1 GCICGFT
8 GSSGD
13 IDGAVVFDRHI
24 CAGFFRD
31 GVDGL
36 ALRANQLTDLGYWNL
51 DRGDLRCQ
59 WRHLIWSV
67 NALGHDVQDLFA
79 GIACLRQ
86 SISQYLGWDA
96 IQLGI
101 QLQCGDVVAGTRDLE
116 VHIAECVFCT
126 QDIGQSDEA
135 LFTVDLAGDK
145 THRNTSNRCLQ
156 RDASV
161 VQRHRRSTD
170 RTHGSRTI
178 GSKSLRDLANGV
190 RELLAWRDDRQQRT
204 LCECTVAN
212 LAALWR
218 TNTTGFTG
226 GVWREV
232 VVVDITL
239 GLHWGQRV
247 NGLLHLEH
255 IQGGHTKNLGFTALK
270 QRRAVYAWDQTNL
283 SAQVTDIFCRTT
295 IDTETFGEDL
305 LTHDFPHQLVVS
317 SADLLG
323 RIIFGKDLE
332 QLCFDFF
339 HVRIRSFV
347 ALLLR
352 SNGHQLAELLLS
364 LACNR
369 VVDLVSVWRE
379 KLEFLRFLRRAL
391 SKSCLCFTQS
401 LDEWLGCFESGC
413 NSGLLRRWCA
423 FSNAFVHVHASAC
436 FNHHDGNVVDVFA
449 LVLAADNTAGNDHFK
464 QRTLVLFCIRECQPL
479 AFWVL
484 IISQQCHAD
493 TADRARYWQTGKL
506 GCSRRAVDGDDV
518 VVFRWV
524 QAQDGIDDLNLI
536 AQALNEGRAQRAVNQ
551 TTRQDGFSRWAGFA
565 TEERAGDF
573 TCGIHAFFH
582 IHGQREEIKSFARLV
597 GCSHG

>member
-1 GCICGFT
+1 RSQKAVPPSWKHCFLVKGEGLSLDWNQGDLAAVINIRDFYLNLIADVDNVFDLFNSLIATEVGDVNEPVTTWRDGDKGAESDCLHNSAQETLADLRKLRVRNGIDLFNGCICGFT

-232 VVVDITL
+232 VVVYITL
-239 GLHWGQRV
+239 RLQWNQRV

-255 IQGGHTKNLGFTALK
+255 NQGGHTKNLGFTALK
-270 QRRAVYAWDQTNL
+270 LRRDMYAWHQTNL
-283 SAQVTDIFCRTT
+283 SAQVTDIFSRTT
-295 IDTETFGEDL
+295 IDKETFGEDL
-305 LTHDFPHQLVVS
+305 LTHDFLHQLVVS

-323 RIIFGKDLE
+323 RII
-332 QLCFDFF
+332 
-339 HVRIRSFV
+339 
-347 ALLLR
+347 
-352 SNGHQLAELLLS
+352 
-364 LACNR
+364 
-369 VVDLVSVWRE
+369 
-379 KLEFLRFLRRAL
+379 
-391 SKSCLCFTQS
+391 
-401 LDEWLGCFESGC
+401 
-413 NSGLLRRWCA
+413 
-423 FSNAFVHVHASAC
+423 
-436 FNHHDGNVVDVFA
+436 
-449 LVLAADNTAGNDHFK
+449 
-464 QRTLVLFCIRECQPL
+464 
-479 AFWVL
+479 
-484 IISQQCHAD
+484 
-493 TADRARYWQTGKL
+493 
-506 GCSRRAVDGDDV
+506 
-518 VVFRWV
+518 
-524 QAQDGIDDLNLI
+524 
-536 AQALNEGRAQRAVNQ
+536 
-551 TTRQDGFSRWAGFA
+551 
-565 TEERAGDF
+565 
-573 TCGIHAFFH
+573 
-582 IHGQREEIKSFARLV
+582 
-597 GCSHG
+597 